1 MDDYNWA
8 DLIDKADKVR
18 MLADPASDYMKAGVW
33 AMGRKMDDIIIA
45 AMSGNATTIDEND
58 ASSNVAL
65 PAAQKVAVSAT
76 TDMNI
81 TKLMQAKKILD
92 ASDVDPDLPRHI
104 VMKSN
109 QFYDLLGDSEIQS
122 SDYNTV
128 KALVAGDIDTFM
140 GFKFHRSERLAQ
152 DASSDTLCLAWI
164 PEGIGLSMGMDVKT
178 EISERADKN
187 HSTQVYA
194 QMCLGAVRIEDE
206 KVVEIACTA
215 VTTSDVMHVMVIP
228 SGVRILPQS
237 FVIVS
242 DLETSATV
250 DVGYAAHTTQ
260 STGAAVAVD
269 VNAFCT
275 VIDAASARTVTHFH
289 ESTTHDTGYVTT
301 GEMILTLSMPA
312 GSAVAADTF
321 DFHIMYADPN

>member
-1 MDDYNWA
+1 MSTEVNKAFAQKFRDSFIHLVQQKGSRLREYVRTNTDVQGKYDHFDRLGNTAAVKITSRHSDTPLISTPHSRRRVSMEDYNWA

-18 MLADPASDYMKAGVW
+18 MLADPTSEYMKAGVW

-65 PAAQKVAVSAT
+65 PAAQKVAVGSGSAV
-76 TDMNI
+76 DMNI
-81 TKLMQAKKILD
+81 DKLMQAKKILD

-109 QFYDLLGDSEIQS
+109 QFYDLLGDSQIQS

-128 KALVAGDIDTFM
+128 KALVAGDIDTFL
-140 GFKFHRSERLAQ
+140 GFKFHRSERLGV
-152 DASSDTLCLAWI
+152 DSSSNTLCLAWI

-206 KVVEIACTA
+206 KVVEIACTD
-215 VTTSDVMHVMVIP
+215 S
-228 SGVRILPQS
+228 
-237 FVIVS
+237 
-242 DLETSATV
+242 
-250 DVGYAAHTTQ
+250 
-260 STGAAVAVD
+260 
-269 VNAFCT
+269 
-275 VIDAASARTVTHFH
+275 
-289 ESTTHDTGYVTT
+289 
-301 GEMILTLSMPA
+301 
-312 GSAVAADTF
+312 
-321 DFHIMYADPN
+321 

>member
-1 MDDYNWA
+1 MSTEVNKAFAQKFRDTFLHLVQQKGSRLRDYVRVNTDISGKYDHFDRIGSTSAQKITSRHSDTPLISTPHSRRRVSMDDYNWA

-33 AMGRKMDDIIIA
+33 AMGRKIDDIIIA
-45 AMSGNATTIDEND
+45 AMSGNAVSIDEDD

-65 PAAQKVAVSAT
+65 PSAQKVAVSAT

-109 QFYDLLGDSEIQS
+109 QFYDLLGDNQIQS

-140 GFKFHRSERLAQ
+140 GFKFHRSERLAV
-152 DASSDTLCLAWI
+152 DSSNDTLCLAWI

-178 EISERADKN
+178 EISERPDKN
-187 HSTQVYA
+187 YSTQVYA

-206 KVVEIACTA
+206 KVVEIACTD
-215 VTTSDVMHVMVIP
+215 S
-228 SGVRILPQS
+228 
-237 FVIVS
+237 
-242 DLETSATV
+242 
-250 DVGYAAHTTQ
+250 
-260 STGAAVAVD
+260 
-269 VNAFCT
+269 
-275 VIDAASARTVTHFH
+275 
-289 ESTTHDTGYVTT
+289 
-301 GEMILTLSMPA
+301 
-312 GSAVAADTF
+312 
-321 DFHIMYADPN
+321 